1 MEIKKVLIILLKISL
16 PSEDLWQ
23 KRSKKYD
30 LRDQLIEDLKNIKIN
45 RILNVILNL
54 I

>member
-30 LRDQLIEDLKNIKIN
+30 LRHQLIEDLKNIN